1 MVKFWRGLTVFLISC
16 LLLISLTACGNQ
28 VRRNQVVISVLS
40 DPKTFNAVLSA
51 ESPNIFGLTY
61 EGLLTENPITGKK
74 EPVLAESWTISDDN
88 LNIIFTMR
96 EGLKW
101 SDGQPL
107 TVDDVVF
114 TYKDLYLNPDIPNNY
129 RDSLRIGLKKEFPVI
144 TKLDNRRIEF
154 KLPEPF

>member
-1 MVKFWRGLTVFLISC
+1 MVKFWRRLTVFLISC

-114 TYKDLYLNPDIPNNY
+114 TYKDLYLNPDIPN
-129 RDSLRIGLKKEFPVI
+129 LF
-144 TKLDNRRIEF
+144 
-154 KLPEPF
+154 

>member
-1 MVKFWRGLTVFLISC
+1 MVKFWQGLTVFLISC

-88 LNIIFTMR
+88 LSIIFTIR
-96 EGLKW
+96 EIGRA
-101 SDGQPL
+101 SCRER
-107 TVDDVVF
+107 VF
-114 TYKDLYLNPDIPNNY
+114 
-129 RDSLRIGLKKEFPVI
+129 RAV
-144 TKLDNRRIEF
+144 
-154 KLPEPF
+154 

>member
-1 MVKFWRGLTVFLISC
+1 MVKFWRRLTVFLISC

-154 KLPEPF
+154 KLP

>member
-1 MVKFWRGLTVFLISC
+1 MVKFWQGLTVFLISC

-88 LNIIFTMR
+88 LSIIFTMR

-114 TYKDLYLNPDIPNNY
+114 TYKELYLNPDIPNNY

-144 TKLDNRRIEF
+144 TSEKTKRRNTKSIR
-154 KLPEPF
+154 